1 MYKYI
6 SDFEIRRLASLSSSP
21 DYRHV
26 SLGIAIVDGIQKS
39 CQQKYADINSS
50 FVMFFNIVFFSRSV
64 PSIEL
69 WRSRGF
75 QAVRRV

>member
-1 MYKYI
+1 MFGIKNLYKYI

-26 SLGIAIVDGIQKS
+26 SLGIAIVDRCRHKFER
-39 CQQKYADINSS
+39 CRVLYYC
-50 FVMFFNIVFFSRSV
+50 FFSRSV

-69 WRSRGF
+69 WWSRGF